1 MAGQDGDKKAKQNSA
16 SPCDSAVLLT
26 LSMPPPHDHVL
37 AEVDPRQRAL
47 RLHLPEVIPI
57 VQALERGGRGVQ
69 QQVTAKVEKASF
81 VVAAAGL

>member
-1 MAGQDGDKKAKQNSA
+1 MLD
-16 SPCDSAVLLT
+16 L
-26 LSMPPPHDHVL
+26 VL
-37 AEVDPRQRAL
+37 ALPNDHHLEEDPRQCAL

>member
-16 SPCDSAVLLT
+16 SPCDSAVLLD
-26 LSMPPPHDHVL
+26 LVHALPHDHVL